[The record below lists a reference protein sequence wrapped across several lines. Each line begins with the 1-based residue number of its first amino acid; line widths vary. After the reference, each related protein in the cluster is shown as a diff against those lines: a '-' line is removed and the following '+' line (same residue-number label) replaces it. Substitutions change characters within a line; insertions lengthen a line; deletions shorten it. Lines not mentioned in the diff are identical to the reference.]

1 MHVRCHVHRD
11 GHWNWQDQ
19 AHFHRGLQEGTQ
31 GDEII
36 PRILAKTSQVPPTH
50 LGSDIHGYWEPGFK
64 DMTSQDVMWWH
75 FTSLFPF
82 IGWGL
87 RFLMCNVGDCKTI
100 HLTEY
105 LYLCFFLCSCVFLFV
120 NLYSCI
126 WWFLG
131 LDGIQKGVREKIHLT
146 SDGVSNSIY
155 LSLLA
160 SCDQVSNLYIMCF
173 DFEAFCAFILN
184 CIHQFL
190 CDLILTEQL

>member
-1 MHVRCHVHRD
+1 MLHPVLYPEHLWDVSEQFDRRRADKRQGILLVQVGLEQERPLLYLHVRCHVHRD

-87 RFLMCNVGDCKTI
+87 RFLMCNVGDFKTI

-105 LYLCFFLCSCVFLFV
+105 LYLCFFFVAVYFCLWICIRVFGD
-120 NLYSCI
+120 S
-126 WWFLG
+126 
-131 LDGIQKGVREKIHLT
+131 LD
-146 SDGVSNSIY
+146 
-155 LSLLA
+155 
-160 SCDQVSNLYIMCF
+160 
-173 DFEAFCAFILN
+173 
-184 CIHQFL
+184 
-190 CDLILTEQL
+190 